1 MSRRVRVRVS
11 GALACF
17 SRPEMK
23 VERMSYEV
31 MTPSAARGVLD
42 AILWKPEMKWLVHKI
57 EVLAP
62 IRYLSVRRN
71 EVENKVS
78 RRTIESWMADP
89 SKYVPQAAGAGSP
102 AGTPRGTVALK
113 DVAYVIEASPL
124 VYSKSPEDRP
134 EKYVGMFERRVEH
147 GQCFHRPYLGCREF
161 ACNFEPARTE
171 GERPIQETRDLGL
184 MLYDVIFKDG
194 ENKPLFFKARLQEG
208 VFLTDPREVLEPE
221 QREELHACSYRR

>member
-1 MSRRVRVRVS
+1 VNGRVRIRVS

-42 AILWKPEMKWLVHKI
+42 AVLWKPQMRWVVHKI

-62 IRYLSVRRN
+62 IRFLSFRRN
-71 EVENKVS
+71 ELQDKVPKRTVEG
-78 RRTIESWMADP
+78 WMADP
-89 SKYVPQAAGAGSP
+89 SKYEPQAAGAGSD
-102 AGTPRGTVALK
+102 AATPRGTVALK

-124 VYSKSPEDRP
+124 VYSEDKENRP
-134 EKYVGMFERRVEH
+134 EKYIGMFERRVEQ
-147 GQCFHRPYLGCREF
+147 GQCFHRAYLGCREF
-161 ACNFEPARTE
+161 ACDFEPARPKE
-171 GERPIQETRDLGL
+171 LPIKETRDLGL

-194 ENKPLFFKARLQEG
+194 ANRPLFFKATLQDG
-208 VFLTDPREVLEPE
+208 VLLTDPREVLEPA
-221 QREELHACSYRR
+221 QREELHACSYKR